1 MSCGRRFFRHA
12 GAQPLL
18 DRGEEDE
25 RRHVRAVGDEV
36 SVQRADVVEQS
47 LGRARR
53 RRAAGGAAAPE
64 LREDVCTLGQQV
76 SLQLLAP
83 RGELLD
89 QREDHR
95 HRVVRDQRHVPPLRY

>member
-18 DRGEEDE
+18 DGGEEDE

-47 LGRARR
+47 RR
-53 RRAAGGAAAPE
+53 TFQGMERFQALHALAQAAACGGLAGLNDICSSALRLRGYCCE
-64 LREDVCTLGQQV
+64 LSR
-76 SLQLLAP
+76 
-83 RGELLD
+83 
-89 QREDHR
+89 
-95 HRVVRDQRHVPPLRY
+95 

>member
-18 DRGEEDE
+18 DGGEEDE

-64 LREDVCTLGQQV
+64 LRKDVCTLGQQV
-76 SLQLLAP
+76 RLQLLD
-83 RGELLD
+83 ELLILILS
-89 QREDHR
+89 RGPMASWN
-95 HRVVRDQRHVPPLRY
+95 HRVHPLPILSH